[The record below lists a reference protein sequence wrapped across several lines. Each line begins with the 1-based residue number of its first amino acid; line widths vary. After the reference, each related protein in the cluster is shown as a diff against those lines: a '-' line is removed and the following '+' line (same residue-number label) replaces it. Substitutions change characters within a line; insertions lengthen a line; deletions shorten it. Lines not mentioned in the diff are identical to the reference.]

1 VGALV
6 AEIAS
11 DEGFRVHEGKSRRLA
26 AAQRQTVLG
35 LVVNAHPNMARADYD
50 RLRAV
55 LHDAAR
61 HGPAAADR
69 AGHADFRAHLEGRI
83 SWVTAANP
91 ARGPKLRAAY
101 DAIDW
106 G

>member
-1 VGALV
+1 
-6 AEIAS
+6 
-11 DEGFRVHEGKSRRLA
+11 
-26 AAQRQTVLG
+26 
-35 LVVNAHPNMARADYD
+35 
-50 RLRAV
+50 V

-61 HGPAAADR
+61 RGPVAADR
-69 AGHADFRAHLEGRI
+69 EGHADFRAHLEGRI

-91 ARGPKLRAAY
+91 ARGPKLRAAL